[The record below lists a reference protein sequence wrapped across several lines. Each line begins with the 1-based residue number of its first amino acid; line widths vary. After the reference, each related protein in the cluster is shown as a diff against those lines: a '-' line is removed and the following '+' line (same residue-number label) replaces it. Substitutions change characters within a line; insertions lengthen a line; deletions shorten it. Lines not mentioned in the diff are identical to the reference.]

1 MKEIYEVEARR
12 ERRAFQC
19 KWTYVDKSLVV
30 NANVF
35 LLNEQGEE
43 NEVETSEKRRGMEEK
58 VSAWGEKNTR
68 EKFKKEGRIERE
80 IRTSYRVI
88 LLFILTVDLYISFYA
103 YF

>member
-1 MKEIYEVEARR
+1 M
-12 ERRAFQC
+12 
-19 KWTYVDKSLVV
+19 V

-35 LLNEQGEE
+35 LLKGEE
-43 NEVETSEKRRGMEEK
+43 NEVETSEKRRGMEKK

-80 IRTSYRVI
+80 IRKTSYRVI

>member
-1 MKEIYEVEARR
+1 M
-12 ERRAFQC
+12 
-19 KWTYVDKSLVV
+19 V

-35 LLNEQGEE
+35 LLKGEE

-58 VSAWGEKNTR
+58 VSAWDEKNTR

-80 IRTSYRVI
+80 IRKTSYRVI